1 MILIYQLLII
11 LFCVCILV
19 TCIFSVI
26 CIYNVLCKN
35 KKKYSINEDV
45 INEDVITNRISTRA
59 EPKDDL
65 NALSTEIVEV

>member
-1 MILIYQLLII
+1 MIQIYQILII

-26 CIYNVLCKN
+26 CIYHTLCIHN
-35 KKKYSINEDV
+35 KKYS

>member
-1 MILIYQLLII
+1 MIQIYQILVI

-26 CIYNVLCKN
+26 CIYNILCIHN
-35 KKKYSINEDV
+35 KKYN

-59 EPKDDL
+59 EPKGNL
-65 NALSTEIVEV
+65 NELSTEIVEV

>member
-1 MILIYQLLII
+1 MIQIYQILVI
-11 LFCVCILV
+11 LFCVCMLV

-26 CIYNVLCKN
+26 CIYHTLCGN
-35 KKKYSINEDV
+35 KKKYD

>member
-1 MILIYQLLII
+1 MIQIYQILII

-26 CIYNVLCKN
+26 CIYNILCRN
-35 KKKYSINEDV
+35 KKKYN

>member
-1 MILIYQLLII
+1 MIMMQIYQVLII
-11 LFCVCILV
+11 LFFVCFLV
-19 TCIFSVI
+19 TFIFSVI
-26 CIYNVLCKN
+26 CIYHTLCRN
-35 KKKYSINEDV
+35 KKKYD

>member
-1 MILIYQLLII
+1 MLLIYQLLVI

-19 TCIFSVI
+19 TSIFSVI
-26 CIYNVLCKN
+26 CMYNTLCKN
-35 KKKYSINEDV
+35 KKKYDIN
-45 INEDVITNRISTRA
+45 NDVITNRISTRA